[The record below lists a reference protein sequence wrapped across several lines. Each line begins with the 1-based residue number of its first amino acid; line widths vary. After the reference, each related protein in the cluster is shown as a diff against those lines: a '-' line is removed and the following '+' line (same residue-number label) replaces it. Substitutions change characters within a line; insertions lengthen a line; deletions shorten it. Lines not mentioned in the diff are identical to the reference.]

1 MAQQTS
7 WHIDLVWGEFC
18 DAIVQPGVELAPAMA
33 IHCLHALRLLSA
45 PSAAPLAGRSLRL
58 TEAQS
63 HAFMQHTVPVFLA
76 RTLSS
81 VANEIRAQ
89 LLAIVQS
96 QDALRGALADFCRS
110 LAAEVGSPSASAGA
124 GAGASVHRS
133 APFALVSD
141 WSAACALLAAAVDE
155 LRDDALNAVVFAHTL
170 DALRNGSGAHVA
182 ARADGGAVG
191 AGSGS
196 SSDEDAT
203 RHLRALRRDA
213 ATLLLPRFVG
223 SGGSSGGS
231 GSGGSV
237 QSARV
242 TDQLD
247 SAAATHGSNLARM
260 FAVVLR
266 PLQAQLHTLVTEAVL
281 CSYDAIAAAALPTSE
296 YAIAAAAAD
305 ATSLALSS
313 KSSPSVIYATARAF
327 VARTDLADMYALMC
341 QHYHLLVGA
350 PAHDLAGLDRDED
363 GDCRHQK
370 AGLRSLDSFVMD
382 LARIGLPH
390 ADPLISKQALYLLR
404 TRARHRFAADAV
416 AAEMATVRGGGSTG
430 GSKAGA
436 KKFGGGKKAAIA
448 AAASAAA
455 TAIAGADT
463 IAAILTPATG
473 LYDKCDSRG
482 TDGAKEVRCEH
493 LSCFARDFK
502 ITIGNRSIV
511 NLFMTF
517 VDVFLDIANL

>member
-1 MAQQTS
+1 VAQQTS

-58 TEAQS
+58 NEAQS
-63 HAFMQHTVPVFLA
+63 RAFMQHMVPVFLA

-96 QDALRGALADFCRS
+96 QDALRAALADFCRA
-110 LAAEVGSPSASAGA
+110 LAAEVGSPSAGA
-124 GAGASVHRS
+124 GVGASVPRS
-133 APFALVSD
+133 AFFALVSD

-223 SGGSSGGS
+223 SGSS
-231 GSGGSV
+231 SV
-237 QSARV
+237 QYARV
-242 TDQLD
+242 INQLD
-247 SAAATHGSNLARM
+247 SVAATHGANLARM

-266 PLQAQLHTLVTEAVL
+266 PLQVQLHTLVTEAAL
-281 CSYDAIAAAALPTSE
+281 CSYDAIVAAALPTSE

-305 ATSLALSS
+305 ATSPPLSP

-341 QHYHLLVGA
+341 QHYHLLVDA

-363 GDCRHQK
+363 GSCNHQK

-416 AAEMATVRGGGSTG
+416 AAEMATVRGGTG
-430 GSKAGA
+430 GSKVGG
-436 KKFGGGKKAAIA
+436 KKFGGGKKAAVA
-448 AAASAAA
+448 ASLAAAATAAASA
-455 TAIAGADT
+455 DS

-482 TDGAKEVRCEH
+482 ADGAKEVRCEH
-493 LSCFARDFK
+493 LSCFARDFF
-502 ITIGNRSIV
+502 ISRLGIDLS
-511 NLFMTF
+511 
-517 VDVFLDIANL
+517 